1 EVDGPG
7 LADKES
13 PVTLDIYKPGEP
25 KTPAHQLNGVVKF
38 KGGGGVPHGFAEFVI
53 DPAAD
58 DMAVL
63 RMAGEG
69 GKPEFPE
76 GEWKFVARLPKMKG
90 EAFAGKEHTSDEAKV
105 QLVKKPLRV
114 LLFAGGPTREDQ
126 FTRRLFV
133 NEVDKKPAA
142 MRIYL
147 QGSDP
152 KGARVQDVP
161 QERLLKSFPNFL
173 RVEDDPAEK
182 EEDKYY
188 NLAQYDLIIAFD
200 PDWTQVPREALD
212 QLQKWVEIQAG
223 GLIVVGG
230 PIHTFKLAYKE
241 NIDKLKP
248 IVDLLPVRVEHSVLA
263 GLNVDRTATKPLALQ
278 FPGLTAGNVLPRRG
292 PAAQGQS

>member
-1 EVDGPG
+1 AELRRRATNLKVPIFTVGVGEIRDLVEIRITDLQAPEQGPPDEKFMVRVEVDGPG

-114 LLFAGGPTREDQ
+114 LLFAGGPTREYQ
-126 FTRRLFV
+126 FTR
-133 NEVDKKPAA
+133 
-142 MRIYL
+142 
-147 QGSDP
+147 
-152 KGARVQDVP
+152 
-161 QERLLKSFPNFL
+161 
-173 RVEDDPAEK
+173 
-182 EEDKYY
+182 
-188 NLAQYDLIIAFD
+188 
-200 PDWTQVPREALD
+200 
-212 QLQKWVEIQAG
+212 
-223 GLIVVGG
+223 
-230 PIHTFKLAYKE
+230 
-241 NIDKLKP
+241 
-248 IVDLLPVRVEHSVLA
+248 
-263 GLNVDRTATKPLALQ
+263 
-278 FPGLTAGNVLPRRG
+278 
-292 PAAQGQS
+292 